1 VSRFEKISRRNR
13 RKAFILAPILHCV
26 LGLVSPLGFVR
37 PVSTILQSS
46 SMGKKRAACTPAE
59 QSPIDSIMQKL
70 DELYPPPVPVP
81 LNHGNAFQM
90 LVAVVLSAQTTDGAV
105 NKCTT
110 PLFEVVKNPA
120 EMVKLGQGKILDA
133 ISSLGLANN
142 KAKFLYN
149 LSMKLCETPEYL
161 SGDVIPR
168 LRSELTDLPGVGDK
182 TASVVLSQVFGEPNL
197 AVDTHVHRLANRWGL
212 SAEKTNV
219 MRVKADLEA
228 AFPREV
234 WNKVH
239 LQMIYYGREFCT
251 AKSHDA
257 KTCPICSHLLYGV
270 QLDPKQAT
278 TASPSKGIVF
288 YSDRKSELSVM
299 PALTLGNGVTN
310 SPLPK
315 SKKTKKT

>member
-1 VSRFEKISRRNR
+1 
-13 RKAFILAPILHCV
+13 
-26 LGLVSPLGFVR
+26 
-37 PVSTILQSS
+37 
-46 SMGKKRAACTPAE
+46 MGKKRAPSEQTPE
-59 QSPIDSIMQKL
+59 ISSIMQKL

-81 LNHGNAFQM
+81 LNHGNPFQM

-105 NKCTT
+105 NKCTK
-110 PLFEVVKNPA
+110 PLFEMVKNPVD
-120 EMVKLGQGKILDA
+120 MVKLGQAQILAA

-149 LSMKLCETPEYL
+149 LSIKLCESPEYL

-168 LRSELTDLPGVGDK
+168 LRTELTDLPGVGDK

-212 SAEKTNV
+212 SAEKKNV
-219 MRVKADLEA
+219 LRVKADLEA

-239 LQMIYYGREFCT
+239 LQMIYFGREFCT
-251 AKSHDA
+251 AKAHDSRS
-257 KTCPICSHLLYGV
+257 CPICSLVCHGV

-288 YSDRKSELSVM
+288 YSDRKSVLSVM
-299 PALTLGNGVTN
+299 PDLTLVSGVSN
-310 SPLPK
+310 SPVSK
-315 SKKTKKT
+315 SRKRTKNS